1 LWILKKLNSALSG
14 LAVIS
19 SATMMAVLV
28 IATIWQ
34 VYGRYVL
41 NDTPTWT
48 EQLAIGLMLYVVSLM
63 SAVGT
68 RAGTHL
74 RVLVLTDRMAV
85 RQRFWIDQI
94 INVLLLLFFFAMV
107 KYGANLMQ
115 RTSNNPW
122 QLLGISRMYFYLPI
136 VLTGAMSFSF
146 TVENIL
152 IAFQK
157 GEEK

>member
-1 LWILKKLNSALSG
+1 MWILKKLNSALSG